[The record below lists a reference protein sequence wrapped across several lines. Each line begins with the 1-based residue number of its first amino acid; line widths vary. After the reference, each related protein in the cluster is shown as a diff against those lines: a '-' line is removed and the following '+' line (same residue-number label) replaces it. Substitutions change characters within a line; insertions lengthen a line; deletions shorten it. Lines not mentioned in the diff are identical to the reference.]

1 LAYFQFAQ
9 GYIYIL
15 PVNLIRLKSNAALYG
30 YNIFSLG
37 QAMIN
42 SIASGI
48 YTVDDVFTAA
58 ECSSYIAESENLGY
72 SAATLE
78 TRKGPV
84 LDQTVRNN
92 SRVIRDDQALAA
104 ILWRRVREHLP
115 AFIDGCQAIGVNE
128 RFRFYRYEPSQ
139 YFAGHTDGSFRRDN
153 GEESRLTLMVYLN
166 DDCTGGETAFSDVIV
181 TPRQGMALVFRH
193 ELFHEGRPIKSGR
206 KYVLRS
212 DIMFGPA
219 GRLRG

>member
-30 YNIFSLG
+30 YNIFRLS

-48 YTVDDVFTAA
+48 YTIDDVFTAA